1 MAYVHG
7 HFCPVVIGSR
17 SDFFRGHCC
26 PVVYIYG
33 HCCPGHSVHR
43 SNCPELYLHG
53 HCCSGSMCT
62 VTVVRGSLF
71 PVRVVQGSMFRVNVI
86 LWPMFTVT
94 VVQRSM
100 FTVRLAQGS
109 VFTVCTGNRRT
120 DGKVTETE
128 KGPAGYTS
136 GTCVLTLVDHT
147 LSLPSRGVAR
157 TFRTMQRSGSVDGAS
172 DRKNT
177 HTKTGVMLS
186 RIRTTERGGI
196 FRLE

>member
-1 MAYVHG
+1 
-7 HFCPVVIGSR
+7 
-17 SDFFRGHCC
+17 
-26 PVVYIYG
+26 
-33 HCCPGHSVHR
+33 
-43 SNCPELYLHG
+43 
-53 HCCSGSMCT
+53 
-62 VTVVRGSLF
+62 
-71 PVRVVQGSMFRVNVI
+71 MFRVNVI

-109 VFTVCTGNRRT
+109 VFTVRTGNRRT

-128 KGPAGYTS
+128 KRPAGYTS
-136 GTCVLTLVDHT
+136 GTCVLTLADHT

-157 TFRTMQRSGSVDGAS
+157 TFRTMQRSGP
-172 DRKNT
+172 KEEE
-177 HTKTGVMLS
+177 KIGVMLS

>member
-1 MAYVHG
+1 MFAVS
-7 HFCPVVIGSR
+7 VVVWPM
-17 SDFFRGHCC
+17 F
-26 PVVYIYG
+26 
-33 HCCPGHSVHR
+33 
-43 SNCPELYLHG
+43 
-53 HCCSGSMCT
+53 T
-62 VTVVRGSLF
+62 VTFVQGSVF

-109 VFTVCTGNRRT
+109 VFTVRTGNRRT